1 MSTLWNLGIGVGVT
15 VGRGVSVGG
24 GSGVLTGLGV
34 VVGGGRG
41 AVVGGTGV
49 ARNPHESRKITS
61 RRFKDKVL
69 RIIPPILVGFNPGL
83 PK

>member
-1 MSTLWNLGIGVGVT
+1 MSTLWNLGMSVGVT

-41 AVVGGTGV
+41 AIVGGTGV
-49 ARNPHESRKITS
+49 ARNPHESRNVT
-61 RRFKDKVL
+61 RRVKNKMR
-69 RIIPPILVGFNPGL
+69 RIIPPILIGFNPGL
-83 PK
+83 TK